1 MEWTNLGGAEWLVS
15 GRDEETPA
23 VAGVTVAGG
32 YLAQPANQPGIAP
45 LTAAWLIGELS
56 RPVEAVDLA
65 AGRPAKATCVVA
77 STHVTFA
84 FGGAEAAVAV
94 ALERFD
100 RLVADGPA
108 EITEEV
114 RQRARLISNPLN
126 PWSVH
131 LAVRWG
137 GAPVTLAALPA
148 LALDDLD
155 PVSVLDHLRGWYV
168 PSQRVFWTN
177 EPKLPGLV
185 DLREVGGQPR
195 GLPDPPRAYRIAGRG
210 TVLLRDGRE
219 LASMIAPASP
229 AGEVAMRLVFDA
241 LHRRLV
247 DLEPLA
253 ADLYAH
259 TVPVHGRSTLFG
271 LVLAESPVD
280 RPLPTLVAT
289 AQTLEGLAA
298 DPGPDHVLAEARD
311 GLADEY
317 AGLLGDPDDLT
328 ALARR
333 RLVLGDRR
341 DQDEWAAALLAVS
354 TADIGAAIAELA
366 ATLLLAAPP
375 GTRPEELPY
384 PIVERLTP
392 LPATGRRYPARYG
405 GRRQIRASPDR
416 LGAIRPDRRRD
427 VATTDCVEYADVALR
442 IDIGEQTTVLIDGH
456 LDAMPVT
463 WPLVRRARRLRAA
476 VDAATAAVPVLRLA
490 SDPAVDAQVA
500 SLRRRSRRRWAL
512 GMTALLV
519 LAAWITVGQLRAAA
533 ARRPVVLPAAR
544 DAVRLGNGTVVGPLG
559 PPELRPG
566 VLSVQVRL
574 CGGEPAGRSAASR
587 NGAGPASFAALTRTG
602 TPLRA
607 AAAVLDRPALGPVD
621 LARGQC
627 VTGWLA
633 YRTSTPAPYRLRYRN
648 PAGDDITWP
657 LRNLR
662 SLPR

>member
-32 YLAQPANQPGIAP
+32 YLAQPADQPGIAP
-45 LTAAWLIGELS
+45 LTAAWLVSELS
-56 RPVEAVDLA
+56 RPVEAVDLP

-84 FGGAEAAVAV
+84 FGGGEEAVAA
-94 ALERFD
+94 ALGRFD

-108 EITEEV
+108 ELTDEV

-155 PVSVLDHLRGWYV
+155 PVAVVDHLRGWYV

-177 EPKLPGLV
+177 EPKLPTLV

-195 GLPDPPRAYRIAGRG
+195 GLPPPPSGYRIAGRG

-219 LASMIAPASP
+219 LASMIAPATP

-259 TVPVHGRSTLFG
+259 TIPVHGRSTLFG

-280 RPLPTLVAT
+280 RPLPALVAT

-298 DPGPDHVLAEARD
+298 DPGPEHVLAEARD

-317 AGLLGDPDDLT
+317 AGLLGDPDDLA

-341 DQDEWAAALLAVS
+341 DQDEWAGALLAVP
-354 TADIGAAIAELA
+354 TADIAAAIGELA
-366 ATLLLAAPP
+366 GTLLLAAPP
-375 GTRPEELPY
+375 GARPEELPY

-405 GRRQIRASPDR
+405 GRRVIRASAER
-416 LGAIRPDRRRD
+416 LGAIRPDRGRD
-427 VATTDCVEYADVALR
+427 AATTDCVEYADVALR
-442 IDIGEQTTVLIDGH
+442 IDIGTQTTVLIDGH

-463 WPLVRRARRLRAA
+463 WPLVRRERRLRAL
-476 VDAATAAVPVLRLA
+476 VDAATAGVPVLRLA
-490 SDPAVDAQVA
+490 ADPAVDVQVA
-500 SLRRRSRRRWAL
+500 ALRRRSRRRWAVGL
-512 GMTALLV
+512 TALCV
-519 LAAWITVGQLRAAA
+519 LAGWITLGQFRAAS
-533 ARRPVVLPAAR
+533 ARRPVVLPAATS
-544 DAVRLGNGTVVGPLG
+544 AVRLGNGTTLGPLG
-559 PPELRPG
+559 APELRPG
-566 VLSVQVRL
+566 VLSVRVRV
-574 CGGEPAGRSAASR
+574 CGGDPAGRTAASR
-587 NGAGPASFAALTRTG
+587 NAAAPASFAALG
-602 TPLRA
+602 RA
-607 AAAVLDRPALGPVD
+607 GAVLRPAGPVPGRPALGPVV

-627 VTGWLA
+627 ATGWLA
-633 YRTSTPAPYRLRYRN
+633 YRNSSPGPYRLRYRN
-648 PAGDDITWP
+648 GAGDDVTWA
-657 LRNLR
+657 
-662 SLPR
+662 LPSP

>member
-15 GRDEETPA
+15 GRDEETLA

-32 YLAQPANQPGIAP
+32 YLAQPANQPGIAA
-45 LTAAWLIGELS
+45 LTAAWLVSELS

-65 AGRPAKATCVVA
+65 GGRPARATCAVA

-84 FGGAEAAVAV
+84 FGGDEAAVAA
-94 ALERFD
+94 ALGRFD
-100 RLVADGPA
+100 RLVADGPV
-108 EITEEV
+108 ELTDEV
-114 RQRARLISNPLN
+114 RARARLISNPLN

-155 PVSVLDHLRGWYV
+155 PAAIVDHLRGWYV

-195 GLPDPPRAYRIAGRG
+195 GLPPPPAGYRIAGRG

-219 LASMIAPASP
+219 LASMIAPATP

-259 TVPVHGRSTLFG
+259 TIPVHGRSTLFG
-271 LVLAESPVD
+271 LVLAQSPVD
-280 RPLPTLVAT
+280 RPLPALVAT

-298 DPGPDHVLAEARD
+298 DPGPDHVLADARD

-341 DQDEWAAALLAVS
+341 DQDEWAAALLAVP
-354 TADIGAAIAELA
+354 TAEIGAAIGELA

-384 PIVERLTP
+384 PIVERLAP

-405 GRRQIRASPDR
+405 GRRMIRASAAR
-416 LGAIRPDRRRD
+416 LGAIRPDRGRHE
-427 VATTDCVEYADVALR
+427 ATTDCVEYADVALR
-442 IDIGEQTTVLIDGH
+442 IDIGAQATVLIDGH

-463 WPLVRRARRLRAA
+463 WPLVRRGRRLRAL
-476 VDAATAAVPVLRLA
+476 VDAATAGVPVLRLGP
-490 SDPAVDAQVA
+490 DPAVDAQVA
-500 SLRRRSRRRWAL
+500 SLRRRSRRRRAAGL
-512 GMTALLV
+512 TALAA
-519 LAAWITVGQLRAAA
+519 LAGWVTVGQLRAAA
-533 ARRPVVLPAAR
+533 ARRPVLLPAATPV
-544 DAVRLGNGTVVGPLG
+544 VRLGNGTTLGPLG
-559 PPELRPG
+559 PAELRPG

-574 CGGEPAGRSAASR
+574 CGGEPAGRTAGSR
-587 NGAGPASFAALTRTG
+587 NAAGPASFDALARTG
-602 TPLRA
+602 
-607 AAAVLDRPALGPVD
+607 AVLPAAGAVLNRPSLGPVD

-627 VTGWLA
+627 VSGWLS
-633 YRTSTPAPYRLRYRN
+633 YRTSAPGPYRLRYRN
-648 PAGDDITWP
+648 AGGDDITWALSNP
-657 LRNLR
+657 RA
-662 SLPR
+662 LPR